1 MSKGNKSAE
10 LLQRLVDARAVIDD
24 CIAFL
29 STTPNS
35 KTTRQSKVRVQKKS
49 RPSLNFT
56 LNERNFIR
64 TYGRGLSGPKKFVLL
79 LAFEVKGKVGTEVEL
94 DVLRTKWNK
103 MTSKALMGY
112 KFNLFYSNDAK
123 TRGWVDSKKTGSYH
137 LCKTWMEIFD

>member
-1 MSKGNKSAE
+1 MDV
-10 LLQRLVDARAVIDD
+10 RDAIDE

-29 STTPNS
+29 STSATS
-35 KTTRQSKVRVQKKS
+35 KTTKSTKVRVQKKG

-64 TYGRGLSGPKKFVLL
+64 TYGKGLSGPKKFVLL
-79 LAFEVKGKVGTEVEL
+79 LALEVKGKVGIEAEL

-112 KFNLFYSNDAK
+112 KFNLFYPNDAK
-123 TRGWVDSKKTGSYH
+123 TRGWIDSKKVGHYH
-137 LCKTWMEIFD
+137 LTSEWEKIFD